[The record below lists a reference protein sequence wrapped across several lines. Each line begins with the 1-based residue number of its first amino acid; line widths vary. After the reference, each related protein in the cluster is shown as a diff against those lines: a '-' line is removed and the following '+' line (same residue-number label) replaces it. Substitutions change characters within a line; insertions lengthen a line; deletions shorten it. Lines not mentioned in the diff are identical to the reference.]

1 MGQPHIVV
9 AESEYLIAMEA
20 ERLLR
25 DLLPCEVTI
34 VNPASAAACDG
45 IPWEEVKLALLDT
58 GFRLDAVRAFAQ
70 RVRQRGIPVV
80 FTTANAAYMRGVP
93 GYPGTPV
100 LGKPFD
106 AARFGEVIRPLVAA
120 GITE

>member
-1 MGQPHIVV
+1 MGQPHILV

-34 VNPASAAACDG
+34 VNPASAAACAG
-45 IPWEEVKLALLDT
+45 IPWGEVTLALLDT
-58 GFRLDAVRAFAQ
+58 GFRLDARRAFVE
-70 RVRQRGIPVV
+70 RVRQGGIPVV

-93 GYPGTPV
+93 GFPGTPV

-106 AARFGEVIRPLVAA
+106 AARFAEVIRPLLAA